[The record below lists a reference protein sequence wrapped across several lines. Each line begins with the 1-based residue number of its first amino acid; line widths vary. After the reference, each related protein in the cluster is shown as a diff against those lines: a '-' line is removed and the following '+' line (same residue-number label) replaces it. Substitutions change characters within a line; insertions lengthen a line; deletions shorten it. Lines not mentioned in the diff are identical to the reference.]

1 MGLWITSEEAQ
12 RREELR
18 EEGRKASQVVIF
30 EPGIEGRLR
39 AQGEV
44 KGEHL
49 RSEDTCEGASESVRR
64 PCGREEGG
72 RKAPGTVIPGYEGWM
87 C

>member
-30 EPGIEGRLR
+30 EPGIEGHPR
-39 AQGEV
+39 AQGED

-49 RSEDTCEGASESVRR
+49 RSEDTCEGASESIRS
-64 PCGREEGG
+64 PCGRGRRAEEGP
-72 RKAPGTVIPGYEGWM
+72 RDCDPRL
-87 C
+87 